1 MTGVE
6 HAILAGYD
14 GSPGSAQAVR
24 WAAREASARGT
35 ILNVCLAWSPG
46 HIELPGETEICELAR
61 QHGKEVLSRGLPYAE
76 SVLGPGRMCPVL
88 VGGPAARVL
97 CERSRDAAM
106 VVVGAHGHSEL
117 RGLRIGSVA
126 RQVAG
131 FASGRVIVVR
141 GPWRPAN
148 QSPGP
153 VVAGVDGSPS
163 SRSALRF
170 AAEEATLRAVPL
182 IAVCALADAPGRLGE
197 SDEIAG
203 EFGQILDEL
212 EGDNAGIT
220 VVRHVVPGPPRGSLL
235 AMAPDAQLL
244 VVGGRGRGGV
254 SGMRLG
260 SLAQAMLDYAPCPV
274 GVIHPA
280 GA

>member
-1 MTGVE
+1 MTGIKP
-6 HAILAGYD
+6 AILVGYD

-24 WAAREASARGT
+24 WAAREARTRGT
-35 ILNVCLAWSPG
+35 ILNVCLAWSPD
-46 HIELPGETEICELAR
+46 HIELPTETEICELAR

-76 SVLGPGRMCPVL
+76 SVLGPGLVCPVL
-88 VGGPAARVL
+88 MGGSAAHVL

-131 FASGRVIVVR
+131 FASGRVVVIR

-163 SRSALRF
+163 SRTALRF
-170 AAEEATLRAVPL
+170 AAEEAALRDVPL

-197 SDEIAG
+197 SGLIAA

-212 EGDNAGIT
+212 ERDNAGIT
-220 VVRHVVPGPPRGSLL
+220 IARHVVPGPPRGSLL
-235 AMAPDAQLL
+235 AMAADAQLL
-244 VVGGRGRGGV
+244 VVAGRGRGGIN
-254 SGMRLG
+254 GMRLG
-260 SLAQAMLDYAPCPV
+260 SLAQAMLDLAPCPV
-274 GVIHPA
+274 GVVHPA
-280 GA
+280 P